1 MVIHFPHSPQRFKL
15 FSGRIQGFRKTQLSF
30 LKTVIEVY
38 LEDVFCSKTR
48 MKILKTLFQCG
59 QLNTSDIAN
68 RLGTNYDTALRNLI
82 LLENE
87 GIVLH
92 KVSGRIRFFRFSN
105 TIKSKAVIELLEEW
119 DKR

>member
-1 MVIHFPHSPQRFKL
+1 MGTHFPHSPQRPKL
-15 FSGRIQGFRKTQLSF
+15 FSGRTQSFRKTHLSF
-30 LKTVIEVY
+30 SKKVTELY

-48 MKILKTLFQCG
+48 MKILKMLFQCG

-68 RLGTNYDTALRNLI
+68 RLGTNYDTALRNLRM
-82 LLENE
+82 LENE